1 MIMEKTKNE
10 IFIEKAKKVHG
21 DKYDYSKV
29 NYIDSKTKV
38 CIICPEHGEFWQTP
52 SSHLSKRGC
61 PFCANN
67 IKYTNEK
74 FIEKASAIHHN
85 RYDYSKTKYVNDNTK
100 VCIICPEH
108 GEFWQT
114 PHVHL
119 KGHGCAE
126 CVNKLK
132 LDKDGF
138 RKKSIKIHNNKYD
151 YSKVNY
157 INNST
162 KVCIICPEHG
172 EFWQT
177 PHSHMRGQGCPKC
190 ANKVKSLRLK
200 HSINDFLE
208 KAKSIHNDKYDY
220 SNVNYVDSNTKVCI
234 ICPEHGEFWQ
244 LPSHH
249 LSGHGCP
256 KCADQRKGLKKLS
269 TLEQF
274 IKKAREIHG
283 YKYDYSKSNYVNNR
297 TKVCI
302 MCSEHGE
309 FWQKPNDHISLSH
322 GCPKCGHQMSKAE
335 DDIIKLLHTL
345 SVEQRNKKIIKPYEI
360 DIFIPSLK
368 LGIEYNGL
376 RWHSEE
382 FGKGH
387 RYHLDKLNK
396 CNEEGVRLIQI
407 FADEWVN
414 HREICESKLKQIC
427 GLNTNPKIYGRK
439 CEIREISKKDEVYE
453 FLDKN
458 HIQGRTGF
466 TIGLGAYHEGK
477 LVGVM
482 TFKKE
487 KEGYWDLNRFA
498 TDINYQCIGIGGKLF
513 KHFVRN
519 YPFIEIKSFAD
530 RRWTIDPTNN
540 LYTKLGFE
548 FDSYVPPTYWYY
560 NQKIDQN
567 KRFHKFSFRKQH
579 LHNQYGLPLTMTER
593 EMTETLGYTRI
604 WDCGLI
610 KYVFKNNLTT

>member
-1 MIMEKTKNE
+1 MEKTKNE

-29 NYIDSKTKV
+29 EYVNAKTKV

-52 SSHLSKRGC
+52 NTHLSGKGCIHCGNASSAKKRKTNIEE
-61 PFCANN
+61 FIKKSNIVHNN
-67 IKYTNEK
+67 KYIYT
-74 FIEKASAIHHN
+74 AIN
-85 RYDYSKTKYVNDNTK
+85 YINNKTKIR
-100 VCIICPEH
+100 IICPEH
-108 GEFWQT
+108 GEFWQR
-114 PHVHL
+114 PDHHL
-119 KGHGCAE
+119 MGC
-126 CVNKLK
+126 
-132 LDKDGF
+132 
-138 RKKSIKIHNNKYD
+138 
-151 YSKVNY
+151 
-157 INNST
+157 
-162 KVCIICPEHG
+162 
-172 EFWQT
+172 
-177 PHSHMRGQGCPKC
+177 GCPKC
-190 ANKVKSLRLK
+190 MITRIRNILTSNNEEFIEKANK
-200 HSINDFLE
+200 
-208 KAKSIHNDKYDY
+208 IHKN
-220 SNVNYVDSNTKVCI
+220 
-234 ICPEHGEFWQ
+234 
-244 LPSHH
+244 
-249 LSGHGCP
+249 
-256 KCADQRKGLKKLS
+256 
-269 TLEQF
+269 
-274 IKKAREIHG
+274 
-283 YKYDYSKSNYVNNR
+283 KYDYSKSNYVNNR
-297 TKVCI
+297 TKICIVCP
-302 MCSEHGE
+302 EHGE
-309 FWQKPNDHISLSH
+309 FWQSPDKHLMME
-322 GCPKCGHQMSKAE
+322 GCPKCSHKTSKTE
-335 DDIIKLLHTL
+335 DEIIKIIQE
-345 SVEQRNKKIIKPYEI
+345 VNPQQRNRGLIEKREI
-360 DIFIPSLK
+360 DIYIPSLK

-376 RWHSEE
+376 RWHSEK

-387 RYHLDKLNK
+387 EYHLDKLNK
-396 CNEEGVRLIQI
+396 CNEQGIRLIQI
-407 FADEWVN
+407 FEDEWIN

-466 TIGLGAYHEGK
+466 TIGLGAYHEEK

-567 KRFHKFSFRKQH
+567 KRFHKFGFRKQH
-579 LHNQYGLPLTMTER
+579 LHKQYGLPLTMTER
-593 EMTETLGYTRI
+593 EMTESLGYTRI

-610 KYVFKNNLTT
+610 KYIFKNNLTT